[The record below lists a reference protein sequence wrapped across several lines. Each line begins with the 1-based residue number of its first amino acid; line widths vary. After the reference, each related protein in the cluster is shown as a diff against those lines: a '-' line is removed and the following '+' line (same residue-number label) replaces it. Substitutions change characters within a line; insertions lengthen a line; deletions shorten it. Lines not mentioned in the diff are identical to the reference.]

1 MLGIGTSPLM
11 NPATNPASSGGI
23 SALSPARPR
32 HDAEDGRR
40 FSEII
45 GKGPTRP
52 DSRKPEEQAREA
64 AEQLLS
70 VSFIQPVLKQVR
82 EMNDA
87 PPPWGPT
94 QAEKQFG
101 PMLDAKLADQLIKAA
116 RLPIIERLSRDLNR
130 AELLNNLGPK
140 MPEKKG
146 IRS

>member
-1 MLGIGTSPLM
+1 MLGIGTSGSSPLM
-11 NPATNPASSGGI
+11 NPATNSGM
-23 SALSPARPR
+23 SAFSPARPR

-45 GKGPTRP
+45 GKGPSQP
-52 DSRKPEEQAREA
+52 DKRKPEEQAREA

-70 VSFIQPVLKQVR
+70 VTFIQPVLKQVR

-130 AELLNNLGPK
+130 ADLLDNLGPK

>member
-1 MLGIGTSPLM
+1 MLGIGTTGTNPLM
-11 NPATNPASSGGI
+11 NDPTAS
-23 SALSPARPR
+23 LSNARPR
-32 HDAEDGRR
+32 PDADDGRR
-40 FSEII
+40 FRELM
-45 GKGPTRP
+45 GQGPTRA
-52 DSRKPEEQAREA
+52 DTRKPEEQAREA

-116 RLPIIERLSRDLNR
+116 RLPIVERLSRDLNR
-130 AELLNNLGPK
+130 SELLNNLGPQ

-146 IRS
+146 FRS